1 MLPDTNATSKTIT
14 QQAGDNVERRIA
26 ECTCALVSAAAD
38 HIVHQRI
45 AYCDKE
51 TPAARD
57 RGRIDER
64 RFAIAYISMLYLFSL
79 LL

>member
-51 TPAARD
+51 TPRRAIEGGSTSAALL
-57 RGRIDER
+57 
-64 RFAIAYISMLYLFSL
+64 SHLYQYENEFS
-79 LL
+79 

>member
-57 RGRIDER
+57 RAPLCYRNYQYENE
-64 RFAIAYISMLYLFSL
+64 
-79 LL
+79 